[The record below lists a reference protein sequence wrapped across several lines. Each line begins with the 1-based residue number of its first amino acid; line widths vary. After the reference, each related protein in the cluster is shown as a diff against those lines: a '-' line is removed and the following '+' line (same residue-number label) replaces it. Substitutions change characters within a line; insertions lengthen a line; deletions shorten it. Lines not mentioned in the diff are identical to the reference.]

1 MCSLLRQ
8 LSICR
13 GYEFVSGENRQDIL
27 SGLQG
32 HLNGPKPLSWGV
44 VEIAL
49 GRCVPHGAGKG
60 PCQEPC
66 VCCSAGLGWNGGGEG
81 LGVCTMLRMLIQPPC
96 MKCTI
101 FLQQTAESSCT
112 PWAFGTP
119 GVPIWYHPH
128 LDLQTDCGPRH
139 PRRTP
144 RAASLAPSIHRCK
157 RWNPE
162 TRGCGAR
169 PSRPEPAHGSASP
182 LSLPVGRRSCCGWAP
197 PPQPDGRPAGLA
209 GGAGTAGRDR
219 LAGRGPLAEAVRL
232 LPSAAAVPHVCPL
245 VKSAGRRCDY
255 PASSLLAGGRS
266 CDPASPVSSQ
276 IACDGTL
283 GRGPMWDQQIEHL

>member
-1 MCSLLRQ
+1 MGGGRDSVREVCAAWCRQRPLPGTLCLLQRW
-8 LSICR
+8 
-13 GYEFVSGENRQDIL
+13 F
-27 SGLQG
+27 
-32 HLNGPKPLSWGV
+32 GV
-44 VEIAL
+44 E
-49 GRCVPHGAGKG
+49 R
-60 PCQEPC
+60 
-66 VCCSAGLGWNGGGEG
+66 GGEG

-255 PASSLLAGGRS
+255 PAAPFWPGAVRATLRRLCRPRLRAMGRWAAGQCGTNKLNTFDGNRLRGSLPWQPHL
-266 CDPASPVSSQ
+266 DSPTAHSVVVLMGSHQ
-276 IACDGTL
+276 AFA
-283 GRGPMWDQQIEHL
+283 